1 MKPVFGGFETQLK
14 IIKFG
19 LRLAWKSM
27 YLKIKEDVKYSPK
40 YSPKDLFP
48 SDNFPRVFSQ
58 VQATSQM
65 CNFPRGNLC
74 LT

>member
-14 IIKFG
+14 IIKFW

-27 YLKIKEDVKYSPK
+27 YLKIKDVKYSH
-40 YSPKDLFP
+40 KDLFP